1 MDIAKLRTETP
12 GCQQKIHF
20 NNAGAALMPEPVIRA
35 MKDHL
40 DLELMHGGYEAADH
54 MTQEIKGFH
63 QAVASLIGTK
73 AENIAFTSSATNSY
87 ARALSCIPFKNGDA
101 VLIANEDYVSNQLA
115 FLSMQERFGI
125 RLVRAPSAPEGGVD
139 VEALE
144 KLAIE
149 HRPVLISIT
158 HVPTNTGL
166 VQPVAAIGRICR
178 ALDIPFLVDACQS
191 VGQLPVDVEEFNCDF
206 LSATF
211 RKFLRGPR
219 GAGFLYVSDRILQ
232 KGWYPLF
239 IDLRGANW
247 TDPDKFQ
254 VRDSAIRFEDW
265 ELPYALVLGSKV
277 ATEYAMSVGITEI
290 AERTGKLTRLIRNRL
305 PEAGWRD
312 YDRGNV
318 TAAIISVNNN
328 MQDYRH
334 VVKTLRGQHI
344 NTAMAPRQN
353 AVLDFDAKGLSWILR
368 ISPHYYNTEEEV
380 DVLIEALGRLR

>member
-1 MDIAKLRTETP
+1 MDIAKLRAETP
-12 GCQQKIHF
+12 GCQSKLHF

-40 DLELMHGGYEAADH
+40 ELELMQGGYEAADQ
-54 MTQEIKGFH
+54 MAQEIKGFH
-63 QAVASLIGTK
+63 QAVAKLIGTK

-115 FLSMQERFGI
+115 FLSLQERFGI
-125 RLVRAPSAPEGGVD
+125 RLLRAPSAPEGGVD

-144 KLAIE
+144 KLARE
-149 HRPVLISIT
+149 HRPVLVSIT

-166 VQPVAAIGRICR
+166 VQPVEAVGRVCR

-191 VGQLPVDVEEFNCDF
+191 VGQLPVDVEAFHCDF

-247 TDPDKFQ
+247 TDPDQFQ
-254 VRDSAIRFEDW
+254 VRESAIRFEDW

-277 ATEYAMSVGITEI
+277 ATEYALAVGIKEI
-290 AERTGKLTRLIRNRL
+290 AERTGKLTTLIRSR
-305 PEAGWRD
+305 
-312 YDRGNV
+312 
-318 TAAIISVNNN
+318 
-328 MQDYRH
+328 
-334 VVKTLRGQHI
+334 
-344 NTAMAPRQN
+344 
-353 AVLDFDAKGLSWILR
+353 
-368 ISPHYYNTEEEV
+368 
-380 DVLIEALGRLR
+380 